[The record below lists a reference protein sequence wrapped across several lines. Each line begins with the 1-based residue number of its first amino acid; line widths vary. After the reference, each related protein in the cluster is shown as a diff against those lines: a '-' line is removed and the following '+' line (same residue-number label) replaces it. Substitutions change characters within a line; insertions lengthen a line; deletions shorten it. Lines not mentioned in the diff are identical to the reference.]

1 MDRQFRKSLIAATA
15 GHALLLS
22 GLRVLASASAHAQPK
37 LIYPELVV
45 VRVAAKPDPMHASAP
60 APVPDPAPAPARPR
74 PPARAP
80 RPVRQAVPPP
90 AQTPAAPPTEAAAP
104 VPGPAPVPVPASHG
118 DSIVARPRYRDN
130 PKPDYPTPSLR
141 RREEGVV
148 LLNVEVDADGRSG
161 DIALKQTSGHALLDE
176 AAIRAVGR
184 WTFEPARVDGR
195 AVASRVVVPVRF
207 SLTNP

>member
-1 MDRQFRKSLIAATA
+1 
-15 GHALLLS
+15 
-22 GLRVLASASAHAQPK
+22 
-37 LIYPELVV
+37 
-45 VRVAAKPDPMHASAP
+45 MHASAP
-60 APVPDPAPAPARPR
+60 APVPDPAPAPPRPR

-148 LLNVEVDADGRSG
+148 LLNLGEDGDGRPGGIARNQTTGHPVPAEAGAGAVRSRTLGRGGADG
-161 DIALKQTSGHALLDE
+161 
-176 AAIRAVGR
+176 
-184 WTFEPARVDGR
+184 
-195 AVASRVVVPVRF
+195 
-207 SLTNP
+207 